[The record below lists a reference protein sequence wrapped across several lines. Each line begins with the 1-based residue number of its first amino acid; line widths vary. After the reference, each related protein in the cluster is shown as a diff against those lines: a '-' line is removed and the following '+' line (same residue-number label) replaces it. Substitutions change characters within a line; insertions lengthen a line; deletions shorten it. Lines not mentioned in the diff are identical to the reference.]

1 VFNIAKDE
9 IYKGLT
15 EIKPEIGEPFYI
27 TDIFRILKEVDEVL
41 DVVNVKIVSKSGSS
55 YSSASYDVET
65 NLSPEGRVIYIP
77 HDFVWEV
84 KFQSDISGTVR

>member
-1 VFNIAKDE
+1 
-9 IYKGLT
+9 
-15 EIKPEIGEPFYI
+15 
-27 TDIFRILKEVDEVL
+27 
-41 DVVNVKIVSKSGSS
+41 VNVKIVSKSGSS